1 MGRQLRQ
8 TCLCVLLTVF
18 AWPAHAI
25 DPVLMFLLSAARE
38 LITSAA
44 RERDRGPPS
53 AAAVPAPL
61 PSDRYPGTAVQPAQL
76 RRVVDECFGYLSG
89 TQRAEIFASLHATL
103 LDPKNAA
110 QRGAMI
116 DYFIT
121 RAIAVREAQ
130 QRLAQLSGT
139 EQEQL
144 VVEFST
150 AVAAMPQEES
160 EQLAELLRRRV
171 LPVPDELATKLLAA
185 ISAR

>member
-1 MGRQLRQ
+1 MGRRLRQ
-8 TCLCVLLTVF
+8 AGLCVLLAVF
-18 AWPAHAI
+18 AWPAHAL

-38 LITSAA
+38 LIASAA
-44 RERDRGPPS
+44 RERDRAPAP
-53 AAAVPAPL
+53 AAPVPAPL

-76 RRVVDECFGYLSG
+76 RRVVDECFGYLSQA
-89 TQRAEIFASLHATL
+89 QRAEIFESLHATL

-139 EQEQL
+139 EQERL
-144 VVEFST
+144 VAEFGT
-150 AVAAMPQEES
+150 AVAAMPREEA

-171 LPVPDELATKLLAA
+171 LPVPDELGTKLLAA
-185 ISAR
+185 ISTR